1 MVIDAIKSSANNM
14 EGKNMKS
21 KALTHIVPSTKTSDI
36 LKNLYRLYEVRG
48 DSVQLA
54 PPIFST
60 NEEERISILRCLIL
74 LSLSLLIGL
83 LNYFSPPRRSTL
95 GVSKGLFT
103 WTRDI
108 EIIKIKQEK

>member
-1 MVIDAIKSSANNM
+1 M

-36 LKNLYRLYEVRG
+36 LKSLYRLYEVRG
-48 DSVQLA
+48 DSVRLA

-60 NEEERISILRCLIL
+60 NEEKRILILRCLFL
-74 LSLSLLIGL
+74 PSLSLLLFYQTISRL
-83 LNYFSPPRRSTL
+83 PERSTL
-95 GVSKGLFT
+95 SVSKGLFT

-108 EIIKIKQEK
+108 ETIKIKQEK